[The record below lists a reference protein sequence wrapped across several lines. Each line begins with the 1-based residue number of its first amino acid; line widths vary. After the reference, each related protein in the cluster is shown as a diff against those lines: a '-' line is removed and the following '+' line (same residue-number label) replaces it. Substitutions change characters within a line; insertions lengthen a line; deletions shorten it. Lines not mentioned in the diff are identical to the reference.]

1 MASSI
6 EGFLFTYGESRTKS
20 IYCLSMFCVLTGRR
34 FALYRHK
41 GDLEPL
47 RSGLLDKDH
56 RVDDTGRQLVN
67 GKFLYTL
74 RLYDITDSTKEVL
87 LGAVSPEEIAEW
99 RKAISAALEMP
110 LGVTIEPWSPA
121 GGMSRS
127 FSGEAL
133 SDNDNSQKILA
144 RVSSPSNLGNGQV
157 NKGLASLVTIGS
169 ESPLTT
175 LTSEGSEGDDK
186 TSSGGTTS
194 KWRLVRCENGLRYF
208 EEITDTSKW
217 KLSVMKSVGVV
228 KASAS
233 QIFNLI
239 MSYGQERSQ
248 WDHTIQSS
256 EIVETIDGHS
266 DVVYICLRQDWM
278 WLRPRDLC
286 ISRYW
291 KREENGAYAVF
302 YRSLPKYPSRS
313 CHVRALIDSG
323 GYIVTPLKSSS
334 SGKPRSL
341 VEYVLEM
348 DMTGCTSWMSM
359 GRSAYPAYLRDTLLS
374 TVAGIRDYYAAQR
387 VDSTMTIVK
396 RHIVEFSEEC
406 LTPNGQRADN
416 RNDVPFLDSEDLEE
430 FYDATM
436 DQLSDVS
443 EGTVEASEPVADV
456 GLPKGGRIRDEP
468 SEVDWSMFKGNVP
481 RGPLEGGKHCFSQPD
496 TSFCKIRGSN
506 FLLTRTLVPA
516 GEPLC
521 KLVAVDWLK
530 GKERIDNIAGRPQSL
545 VQKAVGKDVFF
556 VVVNLQV
563 PQAMEHSLVFYF
575 AIHKRIPE
583 GSLLHRFIKG
593 DDSFRNSR
601 LILIPAIAEGSWII
615 KQAVGSRSTTMAQI
629 LEVSYHNG
637 PNYLQI
643 DVNLGSSGVVRGVL
657 GLVFGYI
664 TSIVVDMAFLIR
676 GETEEE
682 LPEQI
687 LGVVRLSRIDM
698 SKSKFFP

>member
-20 IYCLSMFCVLTGRR
+20 IYCLSVFCVLTGRR
-34 FALYRHK
+34 FAMYKHK
-41 GDLEPL
+41 GDLVPL
-47 RSGLLDKDH
+47 RSGLLDRDH

-87 LGAVSPEEIAEW
+87 LGAVSPDEIAEW
-99 RKAISAALEMP
+99 RKALSTALEMP
-110 LGVTIEPWSPA
+110 LGVSFEPWSPP
-121 GGMSRS
+121 GGISRS
-127 FSGEAL
+127 FSGEGL
-133 SDNDNSQKILA
+133 SDNDGNQKVVG
-144 RVSSPSNLGNGQV
+144 RMSSPSNFRNGQA

-169 ESPLTT
+169 ESPLTSLT
-175 LTSEGSEGDDK
+175 LDSPDGDDK

-208 EEITDTSKW
+208 EEITDTPKW
-217 KLSVMKSVGVV
+217 KLPVMKSVGVV

-233 QIFNLI
+233 QIFDLI
-239 MSYGQERSQ
+239 MSYGHERSQ

-266 DVVYICLRQDWM
+266 DVVYICFRQDWM

-291 KREENGAYAVF
+291 KREENGSYAVF
-302 YRSLPKYPSRS
+302 YRSLPKFPMRS
-313 CHVRALIDSG
+313 CHVRALINSG
-323 GYIVTPLKSSS
+323 GYIVTPLKSSP

-348 DMTGCTSWMSM
+348 DTAGCTSWMSM

-374 TVAGIRDYYAAQR
+374 TVAGIRDYYVAQR
-387 VDSTMTIVK
+387 VDSTVTMVK
-396 RHIVEFSEEC
+396 RHIVEFPEES
-406 LTPNGQRADN
+406 LYGHTADT

-436 DQLSDVS
+436 DQLSDIS
-443 EGTVEASEPVADV
+443 EGTVEGSEPVPDM

-468 SEVDWSMFKGNVP
+468 AEVDWSMFKGSVP
-481 RGPLEGGKHCFSQPD
+481 KGPLEGGKHCFSQPD
-496 TSFCKIRGSN
+496 SSFFKIRGPN

-521 KLVAVDWLK
+521 KLVTVDWYK
-530 GKERIDNIAGRPQSL
+530 AKEKIQIQNIASRPENL

-563 PQAMEHSLVFYF
+563 PQAVEHSLVFYF
-575 AIHKRIPE
+575 ATHKVIRE
-583 GSLLHRFIKG
+583 GSLLHKFIKG
-593 DDSFRNSR
+593 DDSFRDSR
-601 LILIPAIAEGSWII
+601 LTLIPAIAEGSWII
-615 KQAVGSRSTTMAQI
+615 KQAVGSRPTIMAQI
-629 LEVSYHNG
+629 LEVNYHNG
-637 PNYLQI
+637 PNYMEI

-682 LPEQI
+682 LPEHI
-687 LGVVRLSRIDM
+687 LGVVRLSRIEM
-698 SKSKFFP
+698 GKAKLLP